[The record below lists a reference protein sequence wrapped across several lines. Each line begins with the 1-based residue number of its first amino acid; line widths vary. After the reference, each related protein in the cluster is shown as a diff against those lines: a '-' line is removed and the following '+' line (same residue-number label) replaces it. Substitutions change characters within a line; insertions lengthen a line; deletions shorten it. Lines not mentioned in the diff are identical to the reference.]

1 MLIDEIFEKQRSVSK
16 PLVKGSWYRVQWTP
30 DVAASERLNI
40 GIAFVDSEGH
50 RAIHTID
57 EFARL
62 RCLYGQEVIFHAQL
76 ACQIARELVQDENSF
91 FELGTPQIHFMEGGF
106 AQGENT
112 SQILSR
118 LVSDLVPLSIT
129 SSRAARHVPVTRKA
143 ASKNVYEALALRLGR
158 SAASKYIPE
167 DPTIMTDDGFEIF
180 LPFRR
185 ETDGGHKRGEAAT
198 LVSADFTKPEKV
210 QSELLVG
217 HRDISLALQ
226 EKLFSQGEI
235 FILRP
240 NKDSMRKDALKYAE
254 DEADKFARYLKSMR
268 IPFQQGDT
276 SQEITERVEEWCLA
290 S

>member
-1 MLIDEIFEKQRSVSK
+1 MLIDEIFKKQRSVSK

-40 GIAFVDSEGH
+40 GIAFVDSDGG
-50 RAIHTID
+50 RTIQTID

-76 ACQIARELVQDENSF
+76 ACQIANELVQQEKNFS
-91 FELGTPQIHFMEGGF
+91 ELGTPQLHFIEGGF
-106 AQGENT
+106 AQGD
-112 SQILSR
+112 SAAQILSR
-118 LVSDLVPLSIT
+118 LVSDLVPLSI
-129 SSRAARHVPVTRKA
+129 SSARSARHVPVTRKA
-143 ASKNVYEALALRLGR
+143 ASKSVYEALALRLGR
-158 SAASKYIPE
+158 STASKYIPE
-167 DPTIMTDDGFEIF
+167 EPTIMTNDGFEIF

-185 ETDGGHKRGEAAT
+185 EADGKLSNGEAAT

-217 HRDISLALQ
+217 HRDISLALR

-240 NKDSMRKDALKYAE
+240 NKDSMRKDALNYAE
-254 DEADKFARYLKSMR
+254 AETDKFARYLTSMG
-268 IPFQQGDT
+268 IPFQQADT
-276 SQEITERVEEWCLA
+276 SQEITEQVQEWCLA